1 MAWIEAYDCC
11 YCAGG
16 ASVCCSMFAAWTE
29 LTALVLDYSTAS
41 SKELSVFAVQIIV
54 MCNGYRGVFLL
65 GLQRVI
71 CMCTDCCKKPE
82 AEREFSCTQYEQH
95 CGAGAAKK
103 WKASLRIEPG
113 SVPEVPEGL
122 SHNIH
127 DELKLW
133 SCDKLPQSCCKFV
146 YHATSF

>member
-1 MAWIEAYDCC
+1 M
-11 YCAGG
+11 
-16 ASVCCSMFAAWTE
+16 S
-29 LTALVLDYSTAS
+29 
-41 SKELSVFAVQIIV
+41 AVQIIV
-54 MCNGYRGVFLL
+54 MCNGYRGIFLL

-113 SVPEVPEGL
+113 CVPEVPEGL
-122 SHNIH
+122 SHSI
-127 DELKLW
+127 
-133 SCDKLPQSCCKFV
+133 CDPSAQLSSVDSPVES
-146 YHATSF
+146 